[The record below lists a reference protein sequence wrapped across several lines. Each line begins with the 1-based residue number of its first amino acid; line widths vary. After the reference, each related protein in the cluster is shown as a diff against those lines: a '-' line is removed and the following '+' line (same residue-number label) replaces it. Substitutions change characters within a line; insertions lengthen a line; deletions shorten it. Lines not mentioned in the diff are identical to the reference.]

1 MNYRAMFRQLHQRL
15 QPQVYLEIG
24 VKRGVSLG
32 LSQSRR
38 TIGIDPLPTTEA
50 QALLNRPGVAL
61 YALTSD
67 AFFAEH
73 SRESVLEG
81 ATIDLA
87 FIDGLHRFDQA
98 VRDFINVERWSS
110 PSSIVT
116 IHDVIPP
123 SETAASREHGPG
135 QWSGDVW
142 QIVSCLRDYRPDLDC
157 LLVRTPPS
165 GLLIVRNLDPSS
177 HVLAAKM
184 DDILRSVPEDGQP
197 YSAAVREYLANVSAI
212 SPNEALDR
220 LSGPDTEVVRQRR
233 RRQRLN

>member
-1 MNYRAMFRQLHQRL
+1 MNYRAMLRQLHERL
-15 QPQVYLEIG
+15 EPEVYLEIG
-24 VKRGVSLG
+24 VKRGISLG

-38 TIGIDPLPTTEA
+38 TVGIDPNPMAEA
-50 QALLNRPGVAL
+50 QALLSRPGVTL
-61 YALTSD
+61 YPLTSD

-87 FIDGLHRFDQA
+87 FIDGLHQFDQV

-110 PSSIVT
+110 PSSIVI

-123 SETAASREHGPG
+123 SETAATREHGPG
-135 QWSGDVW
+135 QWTGDVW

-177 HVLAAKM
+177 DVLAANM
-184 DDILRSVPEDGQP
+184 DAILRSVPEDGEP
-197 YSAAVREYLANVSAI
+197 YSTAVRDHLANVSAV
-212 SPNEALDR
+212 SPKEALDR
-220 LSGPDTEVVRQRR
+220 LSGPDTVDVGLRR
-233 RRQRLN
+233 RRQ